1 MFQNL
6 ALSPSD
12 PGESRSVHGY
22 TGPDR
27 RAPAASELGH
37 CMTRMLD
44 EIDYGMVLVSADA
57 QVVYLNHAARLELD
71 GEHPL
76 QLLGSALR
84 AQRPQDVA
92 PLHDALASAQRGL
105 RKLVMLGAGAHRVS
119 ISVVPLP
126 GGSLHAQTAGGGQG
140 GQSAHSAHSTQ
151 GAHTLHPHH
160 DDPRPTTL
168 LVLGK
173 RQVCEQLSVQGYARN
188 MRLTPAETRVL
199 ELLCT
204 GVRPTQIARQQN
216 VEVSTVRTQLGAIRN
231 KTGADGINDLVR
243 QVAVLPPLL
252 TVLRGGVGMGVRTV
266 DTAQPGTGAGHGVSG
281 STGTATATATA
292 TAPHRGMGSMVGAAV
307 VAALGVAMGATMG
320 SALAAR

>member
-1 MFQNL
+1 MFDNL

-12 PGESRSVHGY
+12 AGESRSLQGYHG
-22 TGPDR
+22 PER
-27 RAPAASELGH
+27 RAAAAGELGQ

-76 QLLGSALR
+76 QMLGSALR

-105 RKLVMLGAGAHRVS
+105 RRLVMLGAGAHRVS
-119 ISVVPLP
+119 LSVVPLP
-126 GGSLHAQTAGGGQG
+126 GGNPGAQAAHAAHAANGHGGQ
-140 GQSAHSAHSTQ
+140 ARHED
-151 GAHTLHPHH
+151 L
-160 DDPRPTTL
+160 RPTTL

-173 RQVCEQLSVQGYARN
+173 RQVCEQLSVQGYARS
-188 MRLTPAETRVL
+188 MRLTPAETQVL
-199 ELLCT
+199 ELLCA

-216 VEVSTVRTQLGAIRN
+216 VAVSTVRTQLGAIRN
-231 KTGADGINDLVR
+231 KTGAAGISDLVR

-252 TVLRGGVGMGVRTV
+252 TVLRGGVGMGAPLRV
-266 DTAQPGTGAGHGVSG
+266 AAGAGTVASNGACNSVGNSAVNSAG
-281 STGTATATATA
+281 NATSLT
-292 TAPHRGMGSMVGAAV
+292 PPRGMGSFVGAAV
-307 VAALGVAMGATMG
+307 VAALGVAMGASAG
-320 SALAAR
+320 AALAAR

>member
-12 PGESRSVHGY
+12 PGESRGFQGY
-22 TGPDR
+22 TGPER
-27 RAPAASELGH
+27 RAAAVGELGL

-44 EIDYGMVLVSADA
+44 EIDYGMVLVTADA

-76 QLLGSALR
+76 QLLGCALR
-84 AQRPQDVA
+84 AHRPQDVA

-126 GGSLHAQTAGGGQG
+126 GGSQGTNASNDRDSAQG
-140 GQSAHSAHSTQ
+140 GHQRHAD
-151 GAHTLHPHH
+151 L
-160 DDPRPTTL
+160 RPTTL

-173 RQVCEQLSVQGYARN
+173 RQVCEQLSVQGYARS

-199 ELLCT
+199 ELLCA

-231 KTGADGINDLVR
+231 KTGAAGISDLVR

-252 TVLRGGVGMGVRTV
+252 TVLRGGTGIGGAARPETGSG
-266 DTAQPGTGAGHGVSG
+266 TGLGTSAGSSPGTSPGTSMSMSMSAPVGA
-281 STGTATATATA
+281 A
-292 TAPHRGMGSMVGAAV
+292 RGMGSMVGAAV
-307 VAALGVAMGATMG
+307 VAALGVAMGATVG

>member
-12 PGESRSVHGY
+12 PGESRGFQGY

-27 RAPAASELGH
+27 RAAVAGELGL

-44 EIDYGMVLVSADA
+44 EIDYGMVLLTADA
-57 QVVYLNHAARLELD
+57 QVLYLNHTARLELD

-76 QLLGSALR
+76 QMLGSALR
-84 AQRPQDVA
+84 AGRPQDVA
-92 PLHDALASAQRGL
+92 PLHEALASALRGL

-126 GGSLHAQTAGGGQG
+126 GGSQGTHATNDSHAAQG
-140 GQSAHSAHSTQ
+140 G
-151 GAHTLHPHH
+151 HPCQA
-160 DDPRPTTL
+160 DLRPATL

-173 RQVCEQLSVQGYARN
+173 RQVCEQLSVQGYARS
-188 MRLTPAETRVL
+188 MRLTPAETQVL
-199 ELLCT
+199 ELLCA
-204 GVRPTQIARQQN
+204 GVRPTQIARLQN
-216 VEVSTVRTQLGAIRN
+216 VRVSTVRTQLGAIRM
-231 KTGADGINDLVR
+231 KTGAAGISDLVR

-252 TVLRGGVGMGVRTV
+252 TVLRGGAGMGGAARS
-266 DTAQPGTGAGHGVSG
+266 GAGMAQQGIGARSG
-281 STGTATATATA
+281 ANINST
-292 TAPHRGMGSMVGAAV
+292 RSVGSMVGAAV

>member
-12 PGESRSVHGY
+12 PGESRSCHAY
-22 TGPDR
+22 AGPDR

-44 EIDYGMVLVSADA
+44 EIDYGMVLLTADA
-57 QVVYLNHAARLELD
+57 QVLYLNHTARLELD
-71 GEHPL
+71 GDHPL
-76 QLLGSALR
+76 QMLGSALR
-84 AQRPQDVA
+84 AGRPQDVA
-92 PLHDALASAQRGL
+92 PLHDALASALRGL
-105 RKLVMLGAGAHRVS
+105 RKLVMLGEGAHRVS

-126 GGSLHAQTAGGGQG
+126 GGSQGTHATNDSHAAQG
-140 GQSAHSAHSTQ
+140 G
-151 GAHTLHPHH
+151 HPCQA
-160 DDPRPTTL
+160 DLRPATL

-266 DTAQPGTGAGHGVSG
+266 DTAQPATGAGHGVSG
-281 STGTATATATA
+281 STATATATATA
-292 TAPHRGMGSMVGAAV
+292 THRGMGSMVGAAV

>member
-6 ALSPSD
+6 ALSPSELD
-12 PGESRSVHGY
+12 KNCGLHGY
-22 TGPDR
+22 TGPER
-27 RAPAASELGH
+27 RAAAAGQLGL

-57 QVVYLNHAARLELD
+57 QVAYLNHAARLELD

-76 QLLGSALR
+76 QMLGSALR

-105 RKLVMLGAGAHRVS
+105 RRLVMLGAGTQRVS

-126 GGSLHAQTAGGGQG
+126 GGGQDAHAAESADCAHGGRP
-140 GQSAHSAHSTQ
+140 
-151 GAHTLHPHH
+151 PHEGL
-160 DDPRPTTL
+160 RPTTL

-173 RQVCEQLSVQGYARN
+173 RQVCEQLSVQGYARS
-188 MRLTPAETRVL
+188 MRLTPAETQVL
-199 ELLCT
+199 ELLCA

-216 VEVSTVRTQLGAIRN
+216 VAVSTVRTQLGAIRN
-231 KTGADGINDLVR
+231 KTGAAGISDLVR

-252 TVLRGGVGMGVRTV
+252 TVLRGGVGMGAPARAVSSAAASHDASVPAAR
-266 DTAQPGTGAGHGVSG
+266 GVG
-281 STGTATATATA
+281 SL
-292 TAPHRGMGSMVGAAV
+292 VGAAV
-307 VAALGVAMGATMG
+307 VAALGVAMGATVG
-320 SALAAR
+320 SAMAAR

>member
-22 TGPDR
+22 AGPDR
-27 RAPAASELGH
+27 RAPAAGELGH

-44 EIDYGMVLVSADA
+44 EIDYGMVLLTADA
-57 QVVYLNHAARLELD
+57 QVLYLNHTARLELD
-71 GEHPL
+71 GDHPL
-76 QLLGSALR
+76 QMLGSALR
-84 AQRPQDVA
+84 AGRPQDVA
-92 PLHDALASAQRGL
+92 PLHDALASALRGL

-126 GGSLHAQTAGGGQG
+126 GGNQSTHATTDSHAAHGGHARQ
-140 GQSAHSAHSTQ
+140 
-151 GAHTLHPHH
+151 
-160 DDPRPTTL
+160 DDLRPATL

-173 RQVCEQLSVQGYARN
+173 RQVCEQLSVQGYARS
-188 MRLTPAETRVL
+188 MRLTPAETQVL
-199 ELLCT
+199 ELLCA
-204 GVRPTQIARQQN
+204 GVRPTQIARLQN
-216 VEVSTVRTQLGAIRN
+216 VRVSTVRTQLGAIRM
-231 KTGADGINDLVR
+231 KTGAAGISDLVR

-252 TVLRGGVGMGVRTV
+252 TVLRGGAAMGGAARSGA
-266 DTAQPGTGAGHGVSG
+266 DTARGVNAVSVISGISARSGTPIN
-281 STGTATATATA
+281 ST
-292 TAPHRGMGSMVGAAV
+292 RSVGSMVGAAV